1 MDDPPVQILSRA
13 AAASATEIQLH
24 DDGDTSLIRHSD
36 VAAGRYVL
44 RRTRVHPSL
53 ASLQRLQHEF
63 LLRERLQTSWAT
75 VPYAL
80 VATDERQEL
89 RMTDPGGAVLEHAI
103 GEPWEIERFL
113 RVAVGVAEALRRSHD
128 AGLVHRDLRP
138 VNVFVDM
145 SSGRAWLSGFANA
158 AASYGNLSTASGS
171 EEGPGTSALS
181 HASPEIS
188 GRINHSVD
196 SRSDLYS
203 LGVLF
208 YQLLTGRLPFL
219 STDARE
225 LIHAHLAKP
234 PQAPTTIVEGV
245 PPMLERIV
253 LKLLSKAAEDRYQS
267 AAGVEADLRLSMH
280 AWSTRRQIDDF
291 VLASSESR
299 SRLRVPERLYGR
311 DRELAA
317 LRNALTK
324 AASQDRV
331 KIVLL
336 SGYSG
341 IGKSALVAEFQRSVP
356 AGSGFFASG
365 KADQY
370 RSEVPHATLAQALQA
385 LVKPL
390 LALPPIEREAWQTR
404 LNEAVLA
411 NGRIIANMAPQLLE
425 LLGPQQS
432 LPDLSPR
439 DHQVQFQTTLT
450 RFLKVFGSEPL
461 PFILFLDDLQ
471 WTDSATLE
479 SIDHALLAESGLKLL
494 LICAYRSNEIES
506 NRPLAAWLERL
517 RTRMADVEEI
527 FLAPLLAGEIGNLV
541 GDTLARTPETCAEV
555 AQLVYRASAGNP
567 FFATQFISGLSDEGL
582 FERRNDSGD
591 WVWDVARLRIH
602 SHQAD
607 LPALMI
613 ERIRKLPATTR
624 KAVKLLACLGI
635 RSPAATLAHVAGST
649 QDDLHEALWP
659 AVIGG
664 LCLRSPGEYR
674 FLHDR
679 VQEAAYAMIPHD
691 RRAAEHLEIARRL
704 RGMAMAA
711 SDRTGDAG
719 GFDLVR
725 QFNLG
730 AVALGSQAERDEVA
744 GLNLKAARNAL
755 TATAHAAA
763 RGFAKAGIGLL
774 GPEGHVRQRRI
785 SFELELTCAESD
797 FLAGLVE
804 PAERALRRLIRGER
818 TPLES
823 AAIGGRLIE
832 LYVVSSRYT
841 EAAEQTVSCLKR
853 LGVDIDL
860 HPPVEEVDRTFA
872 ETMAL
877 LSTRPIEG
885 LVDLP
890 VSSDPEVAAAM
901 KVLGEIFSFS
911 YFTDAGLVVMHL
923 CRMVRLTLQHGLTP
937 ASAQGF
943 AWFGVMIG
951 QHFGRYL
958 EGYRFAELARCI
970 VDKHGFAASEAKT
983 VLALQLAS
991 VWAKPISVAVDTGRA
1006 ALAAGMDR
1014 GDIAVACWAC
1024 HHTVNDLLVRGDRL
1038 EDVAREIEGHLEF
1051 VRRAQ
1056 FRDVVDELVTQQ
1068 RFVAALRGLTPELG
1082 TFDGEGFEEAEFESS
1097 LVDGRMPTLAFWYWV
1112 FKGQLR
1118 FIAGRF
1124 EEARE
1129 ALRKATPWM
1138 SSAVQSQLVNYHL
1151 YSALA
1156 AGAGTGISTPK
1167 ARALTCAT
1175 VMAHLQRLRAW
1186 RVCNPATFADK
1197 SELVEAELARC
1208 EGRDL
1213 DAELHFEEAVRLA
1226 RANACTWTE
1235 ALANEMAA
1243 RFHAARGLASVAQ
1256 TYLRQAHSAYIRWDA
1271 GGKVKV
1277 IERENPWL
1285 FENAPVGAVDP
1296 SRTFVG
1302 SLDLETVIAV
1312 SEAISSEID
1321 SERLIETLMRVALE
1335 HAGAQR
1341 GLLFLRGPGGMQ
1353 FEAQAE
1359 VLGESVRVARSDGMN
1374 PEVPRP
1380 ASVLEIVT
1388 KKLQAVLLD
1397 NACHSPDHAGETY
1410 FQQRGTRS
1418 VLCLP
1423 LLEQARLAGVLYLEN
1438 DLITGAFTSKRI
1450 AVLRLVAAQA
1460 AIALEKARLY
1470 RELKREN
1477 HERQL
1482 AEESAERTAR
1492 ALRESEGRFRAMVDA
1507 TPDVI
1512 WIMETEPERV
1522 LYASPSFERIW
1533 GVSLERLY
1541 QDPRLWMEGI
1551 HPDDRSGV
1559 RAAFGEWVLSDGR
1572 AGWNV
1577 EFRVLPPSG
1586 CIRWIHERGVFL
1598 REESNGPRRVS
1609 GISSDVTEQRSA
1621 VLALQQSERRH
1632 SLAMEAA
1639 RDGHWD
1645 WIAETDEY
1653 YASPRMLE
1661 IYGFPPDTRF
1671 NGRQDFLERF
1681 PFHPDDRPRW
1691 EAAVAEHFASGRSRF
1706 EIELRLLRHGEVRWI
1721 HTNGLLSRDDQGRP
1735 RRYTGSVSDITERK
1749 AGEAAL
1755 RESEERFALAT
1766 EGSNDGLWDWD
1777 MRTDR
1782 MFLSHRAQHLYGLE
1796 HGALIRPRAEWGAM
1810 VSLHP
1815 DDEQR
1820 QNQLLRD
1827 YLDRQVASYDSE
1839 WRILHPDGVYRW
1851 IRLRGVCLR
1860 DDEGQPTRMA
1870 GSVSDVDA
1878 RRRTEAAIQQMQ
1890 RLEAVGTLAGGVAHD
1905 FNNILAVILGF
1916 GEASMKNTRPGS
1928 RMRRDLERILSAG
1941 ERGRALVERILTFS
1955 RSSVGARVVVHV
1967 ESVVAESL
1975 AMLEAM
1981 RPSHVEVTAR
1991 LGSGSA
1997 TMIGDPTQVHQL
2009 LMNLA
2014 TNGIQAMRS
2023 SGCLKI
2029 ELSCASIQEERMATT
2044 GPLAPGDYIVLSV
2057 RDNGA
2062 GIDPS
2067 IRDRIFDPFFTTKD
2081 VGTGTGLGLS
2091 LVHGIVTELGGAI
2104 DVSTELDVGSC
2115 FNAYLPRA
2123 GERAAPYEQR
2133 SVPAARG
2140 NNERV
2145 LIVDD
2150 EEPLVQLT
2158 SDMLSELGY
2167 RPAAYTSAEL
2177 AVEALR
2183 QDAGSFDAII
2193 TDFRM
2198 PHMSG
2203 MEFID
2208 AVRGLD
2214 VKVPIL
2220 LMSGFLAGSTAEK
2233 ARKLGADVILAKP
2246 LSRRDLALALSD
2258 ALRVVPRSEPAS

>member
-1 MDDPPVQILSRA
+1 MDDPPVQILSGA
-13 AAASATEIQLH
+13 AAPATEIQLH
-24 DDGDTSLIRHSD
+24 DDGDARLMRHSGG
-36 VAAGRYVL
+36 AAGRYL
-44 RRTRVHPSL
+44 SRRTRAHPSL
-53 ASLQRLQHEF
+53 ASLQRMQHEF
-63 LLRERLQTSWAT
+63 LLRASLQTSWAT
-75 VPYAL
+75 VPSAL
-80 VATDERQEL
+80 VATEERQEL
-89 RMTDPGGAVLEHAI
+89 RMTDPGGLLLEHAI
-103 GEPWEIERFL
+103 GEPWEIDRFL
-113 RVAVGVAEALRRSHD
+113 RVAVGVAEALRRFHD

-145 SSGRAWLSGFANA
+145 SSGHAWLSGFANA
-158 AASYGNLSTASGS
+158 AASHGNASTAAG
-171 EEGPGTSALS
+171 EGPGTSALS

-188 GRINHSVD
+188 GRINHGVD
-196 SRSDLYS
+196 ARSDLYS
-203 LGVLF
+203 LGVLL
-208 YQLLTGRLPFL
+208 YQMLTGRLPFMAA
-219 STDARE
+219 DARE

-234 PQAPTTIVEGV
+234 PPAPTTIVDSV

-267 AAGVEADLRLSMH
+267 AAGVEADLRLSLH
-280 AWSTRRQIDDF
+280 AWSTRRQIDAF
-291 VLASSESR
+291 ALASSESR

-311 DRELAA
+311 DRELEA
-317 LRNALTK
+317 LRNALAQ

-341 IGKSALVAEFQRSVP
+341 IGKSALVAEFQRSMP

-370 RSEVPHATLAQALQA
+370 QSGVPHATLAQALQA
-385 LVKPL
+385 LLNPL
-390 LALPPIEREAWQTR
+390 LSLPPVEREAWQAR

-425 LLGPQQS
+425 LLGPQPS
-432 LPDLSPR
+432 LPELSPR
-439 DHQVQFQTTLT
+439 DHQVQFQTTLS

-461 PFILFLDDLQ
+461 PLILFLDDLQ

-479 SIDHALLAESGLKLL
+479 AIDHALLAESGLKLL
-494 LICAYRSNEIES
+494 LLCAYRSNEIES

-517 RTRMADVEEI
+517 RARVADIEEV
-527 FLAPLLAGEIGNLV
+527 FLAPLLAGEIAKLV
-541 GDTLARTPETCAEV
+541 GDTLARAPETCAEV

-591 WVWDVARLRIH
+591 WVWDVTRLRIH
-602 SHQAD
+602 PHQAD

-613 ERIRKLPATTR
+613 ERIRKLPVTTR
-624 KAVKLLACLGI
+624 KTLRLLACLGI
-635 RSPAATLAHVAGST
+635 RSPAATLAHVAGLT
-649 QDDLHEALWP
+649 QDDLHAALWP

-664 LCLRSPGEYR
+664 LCLRSQGEYR

-679 VQEAAYAMIPHD
+679 VQEAAYAMIPED
-691 RRAAEHLEIARRL
+691 RRAAAHLEIARCL

-711 SDRTGDAG
+711 SDRIADAG

-725 QFNLG
+725 QFNL
-730 AVALGSQAERDEVA
+730 AAAALGSQAERDEIA
-744 GLNLKAARNAL
+744 ELNLKAARNAL

-763 RGFAKAGIGLL
+763 RGFATAGIDLL
-774 GPEGHVRQRRI
+774 GPEGRVRQRRI

-804 PAERALRRLIRGER
+804 PAERALRCLMRGER
-818 TPLES
+818 TALES
-823 AAIGGRLIE
+823 AAIGRRLIE

-841 EAAEQTVSCLKR
+841 EAAEQAVSCLKR

-860 HPPVEEVDRTFA
+860 HPAIEEVERTFA

-877 LSTRPIEG
+877 LSEGPIEA

-901 KVLGEIFSFS
+901 NVLGEIFSFS
-911 YFTDAGLVVMHL
+911 YFTDAGLVVVHL

-970 VDKHGFAASEAKT
+970 VDRQGFAASEAKT

-991 VWAKPISVAVDTGRA
+991 VWARPISVAVDTGRA

-1014 GDIAVACWAC
+1014 GDMAVACWAC

-1038 EDVAREIEGHLEF
+1038 EDVARDIEGHLAF

-1068 RFVAALRGLTPELG
+1068 RFVAALRGLTPVLG
-1082 TFDGEGFEEAEFESS
+1082 TFDGDGFEEAEFEARFD
-1097 LVDGRMPTLAFWYWV
+1097 DGRMPTLVFWYWV

-1151 YSALA
+1151 YAALA
-1156 AGAGTGISTPK
+1156 AGAGAGVSTPE
-1167 ARALTCAT
+1167 ARARTCAT
-1175 VMAHLQRLRAW
+1175 VMAHLQQLRAW
-1186 RVCNPATFADK
+1186 RDCNPATFADK

-1213 DAELHFEEAVRLA
+1213 AAELHFEEAVRLA
-1226 RANACTWTE
+1226 RANACTCTE

-1243 RFHAARGLASVAQ
+1243 NFHAGRGLATVAQ
-1256 TYLRQAHSAYIRWDA
+1256 AYLRQAHYAYMRWGA
-1271 GGKVKV
+1271 VGKVKLV
-1277 IERENPWL
+1277 ERENPWL
-1285 FENAPVGAVDP
+1285 SEKAPAGSVASPGTSVE
-1296 SRTFVG
+1296 
-1302 SLDLETVIAV
+1302 SLDFETVLAV

-1321 SERLIETLMRVALE
+1321 SERLTETLMRVALE
-1335 HAGAQR
+1335 HAGAER
-1341 GLLFLRGPGGMQ
+1341 GLLFLHGPGGMQ

-1359 VLGESVRVARSDGMN
+1359 VFGDCVRVVRPDGVN
-1374 PEVPRP
+1374 PQVPLP
-1380 ASVLEIVT
+1380 ASVLDFVG
-1388 KKLQAVLLD
+1388 KSLQTVLLD
-1397 NACHSPDHAGETY
+1397 DAAHSAEHAGEPY
-1410 FQQRGTRS
+1410 FQRRGTRS

-1423 LLEQARLAGVLYLEN
+1423 LIEQARLAGVLYLEN

-1470 RELKREN
+1470 RDLKREN

-1482 AEESAERTAR
+1482 AEESADRTAR
-1492 ALRESEGRFRAMVDA
+1492 ALRESEGRFRAMADA

-1512 WIMETEPERV
+1512 WITETEPVRV

-1541 QDPRLWMEGI
+1541 QDPRVWMEGI
-1551 HPDDRSGV
+1551 HPDDRPAV
-1559 RAAFGEWVLSDGR
+1559 RAAFGEWVRSDGS
-1572 AGWNV
+1572 ANWNV
-1577 EFRVLPPSG
+1577 EFRVVTPSG
-1586 CIRWIHERGVFL
+1586 DIRWIHERGVFL
-1598 REESNGPRRVS
+1598 REESDGPRRVS
-1609 GISSDVTEQRSA
+1609 GISTDVTEQRTA

-1661 IYGFPPDTRF
+1661 IYGFPPDTHF
-1671 NGRQDFLERF
+1671 NGRQDFLDRF
-1681 PFHPDDRPRW
+1681 PFHPEDRPRW
-1691 EAAVAEHFASGRSRF
+1691 EAAAAEHFASGRSRF
-1706 EIELRLLRHGEVRWI
+1706 EFELRLLRHGEVRWI

-1755 RESEERFALAT
+1755 R
-1766 EGSNDGLWDWD
+1766 
-1777 MRTDR
+1777 
-1782 MFLSHRAQHLYGLE
+1782 RA
-1796 HGALIRPRAEWGAM
+1796 
-1810 VSLHP
+1810 
-1815 DDEQR
+1815 
-1820 QNQLLRD
+1820 
-1827 YLDRQVASYDSE
+1827 
-1839 WRILHPDGVYRW
+1839 
-1851 IRLRGVCLR
+1851 
-1860 DDEGQPTRMA
+1860 
-1870 GSVSDVDA
+1870 
-1878 RRRTEAAIQQMQ
+1878 EAAIQQMQ
-1890 RLEAVGTLAGGVAHD
+1890 RLDAVGTLAGGVAHD

-1981 RPSHVEVTAR
+1981 RPPHVEVTAR
-1991 LGSGSA
+1991 LGSGGA

-2023 SGCLKI
+2023 SGCLQIDLCCATI
-2029 ELSCASIQEERMATT
+2029 EQGRMATT
-2044 GPLAPGDYIVLSV
+2044 GPLASGHYIVLSV
-2057 RDNGA
+2057 RDDGA

-2115 FNAYLPRA
+2115 FTAFLPRA
-2123 GERAAPYEQR
+2123 GEKAAQR
-2133 SVPAARG
+2133 VQLPLPVARG
-2140 NNERV
+2140 NNERI

-2158 SDMLSELGY
+2158 SDMLAELGY
-2167 RPAAYTSAEL
+2167 RPEAFTSAEL
-2177 AVEALR
+2177 ALEALR
-2183 QDAGSFDAII
+2183 RDAGSFDAII

-2220 LMSGFLAGSTAEK
+2220 LVSGFLAGSTAEK

-2246 LSRRDLALALSD
+2246 IARHDLAMALSD
-2258 ALRVVPRSEPAS
+2258 ALRVAPQSEPAS